1 MAGYMLVRHK
11 VRDFAEWKLSYD
23 ADLPNRIEAG
33 LSERY
38 LLRGAYDPNEI
49 VMLFDAPDLDRAK
62 AFAGSENLKETMQ
75 RAGVV
80 DRPDIYFLNG

>member
-11 VRDFAEWKLSYD
+11 VRSFAEWKLSYD

-33 LSERY
+33 LSARY

-49 VMLFDAPDLDRAK
+49 VILFDAPDLDRAK